1 MWRAGKANSSKLIF
15 WWIACRCWSL
25 WTTKHWVKE
34 WFSVQR
40 AILAS
45 KRVKYSVEHFGRG
58 LESVCF
64 VFSKC
69 RRCQKWSDVQSNSQ
83 HQLRR
88 CSQHEQRRAGEP
100 PSPGGRL
107 TLLSTYSPS
116 SHLLSSSPSHLATY
130 SPTLEIKK
138 FSQAGA
144 EPSSLLRAR
153 PPWQGHLLLHLP
165 RPQRRQACCHW
176 CWRDHHQA
184 SWRRWKTIS
193 IEIFRE
199 DVLGFVL
206 PSVVGITHHQVIWLI
221 WRGWS
226 WWWRTECNCC
236 FFFLF

>member
-1 MWRAGKANSSKLIF
+1 MWRAGKTNSSKLIF

-83 HQLRR
+83 HQLRG

-107 TLLSTYSPS
+107 TLLSTYSP
-116 SHLLSSSPSHLATY
+116 
-130 SPTLEIKK
+130 
-138 FSQAGA
+138 F
-144 EPSSLLRAR
+144 
-153 PPWQGHLLLHLP
+153 HLLLFIPKRSLLHLEAGNIFSDLLASTFVFQTVSSTDNKRQQAKRFEWIKLSLSCKES
-165 RPQRRQACCHW
+165 RPLPTPFPKIPCH
-176 CWRDHHQA
+176 R
-184 SWRRWKTIS
+184 
-193 IEIFRE
+193 
-199 DVLGFVL
+199 
-206 PSVVGITHHQVIWLI
+206 P
-221 WRGWS
+221 
-226 WWWRTECNCC
+226 
-236 FFFLF
+236 